1 MIIFLGFLG
10 IFANF
15 SIKKWSKLT
24 ENEIFEKN
32 MAKKNE
38 PKKFQSIFKFI
49 FKLAEVY
56 IKDQVKYNFRFR
68 NPYT

>member
-32 MAKKNE
+32 MAKKMNQ
-38 PKKFQSIFKFI
+38 KSFKVF
-49 FKLAEVY
+49 L
-56 IKDQVKYNFRFR
+56 NLSL
-68 NPYT
+68 N